1 MDREG
6 GMVRRVG
13 STVTAGRQICLMI
26 LGALISVL
34 LILAFQGETAEVG
47 TRVPV
52 PGGAYTNVTA
62 PELKRMLEA
71 MDFFFV
77 NVHIPYQGEI
87 AGTDAFI
94 PFDKVEQQLN
104 RLPARKDAKIVL
116 YCMSDRM
123 STIAAQTLVGIGYT
137 DVWNLQGG
145 MVAWEKQGYSLIQR
159 PNK

>member
-1 MDREG
+1 MQRTG
-6 GMVRRVG
+6 L
-13 STVTAGRQICLMI
+13 SAATVRQICLMI
-26 LGALISVL
+26 FGALIGLSL
-34 LILAFQGETAEVG
+34 SLAVQGETAEMG

-71 MDFFFV
+71 KDFFFV

-104 RLPARKDAKIVL
+104 RLPAKKDAKIVL

-123 STIAAQTLVGIGYT
+123 STIAAETLVRLGYT
-137 DVWNLQGG
+137 NVWNLQDG
-145 MVAWEKQGYSLIQR
+145 MVAWGKQGYSLIQKPKR
-159 PNK
+159 